1 MYNLTFRVRGLALQF
16 DARGNVN
23 MDYDLKLW
31 VWRDLKPELR
41 TVGAFNGRLKV
52 WHSQMSWH
60 TPGNQVST
68 RWHGPNCTAAF
79 PSAPYELWLCW
90 GGGVRWGSTPKTGRA
105 HSAQHSLSPKA
116 FVAAARVPVLPA
128 VRGGPGAPCE
138 GLPLLLL

>member
-90 GGGVRWGSTPKTGRA
+90 GGGGEVGEHPKDWAGALSTAQPEPQGLCGSGPCPSAPGSAGRA
-105 HSAQHSLSPKA
+105 
-116 FVAAARVPVLPA
+116 RCA
-128 VRGGPGAPCE
+128 V
-138 GLPLLLL
+138 